1 MATALLEVTDLACR
15 RGGRKVFEHLSFGLA
30 AGELLALV
38 GRNGSGKTTLLRA
51 LALLVRPDQGS
62 IRWQG
67 AYVGAEPE
75 AWRGRLAWLGHLEGL
90 KGDLSVAENLL
101 AAERLRGAPP
111 AEDRLDSALVAF
123 DLPAL
128 SSRAVRTL
136 SAGQRRRTALAR
148 VVLAQAPLWLLD
160 EPLNALDAP
169 AQAAFR
175 AVLER
180 HLAAGGLAI
189 AATHADLG
197 VPCRT
202 LELGSTAYSPPPSSG
217 EVAEGLRGSAASHDP
232 LRPFGAPPPQEGGG
246 GERKT

>member
-1 MATALLEVTDLACR
+1 MGRFHVGVVSPPNVVPPKGHVLASSEALRPSSHSPPRGRPFSFLAPFRQHVTTAPDMATALPCR
-15 RGGRKVFEHLSFGLA
+15 RGGRPVFERLSFPLDT
-30 AGELLALV
+30 GELLALT

-51 LALLVRPDQGS
+51 LALLVRPDTGS
-62 IRWQG
+62 VRWQG
-67 AYVGAEPE
+67 ADVGAEPD

-123 DLPAL
+123 DLSAL
-128 SSRAVRTL
+128 ASRAVRTL

-148 VVLAQAPLWLLD
+148 VVLAQALVWLLD

-175 AVLER
+175 TALAT
-180 HLAAGGLAI
+180 HLAAGGLAL
-189 AATHADLG
+189 APTPPHLG
-197 VPCRT
+197 
-202 LELGSTAYSPPPSSG
+202 
-217 EVAEGLRGSAASHDP
+217 
-232 LRPFGAPPPQEGGG
+232 
-246 GERKT
+246 